1 MIVIDLG
8 FTNEYFFSDQFHLID
23 SGLVNIF
30 GKYGVNLL
38 QGILVNMIQAQSEE
52 EFYQNYN
59 AGVEFLNATCAD
71 NCDLISKF
79 KAFEEDNK
87 IYASYCFAKVPSKSG
102 RHGSGTCEKIIL
114 VLLIS

>member
-8 FTNEYFFSDQFHLID
+8 FTNAYFFSDQFHLID

-87 IYASYCFAKVPSKSG
+87 IYASYCFAKSSG
-102 RHGSGTCEKIIL
+102 NRVRH
-114 VLLIS
+114 